1 MLDYDREALKILA
14 GRYPWP
20 DRPPDV
26 PEDWHGW
33 LCADTARA
41 LVEALA
47 AGPEIVVELG
57 TWLGFSARAIL
68 ENAPRAALICIDHW
82 RGSPEHQ
89 IGAGKEEWYNRLPT
103 LYKTFL
109 RNLWPCQDRVVPL
122 RADTLVG
129 LAEVR
134 ELGIDPGLV
143 YVDSEHSVDR
153 VTRELAFITAA
164 WPGAEIVGDDYDNAA
179 VKLAADQH
187 AAATSRP
194 LVVKGA
200 AFCFP
205 PWRRL

>member
-1 MLDYDREALKILA
+1 MREGQREGLKTLA
-14 GRYPWP
+14 NRYPWP
-20 DRPPDV
+20 DGPPDM

-33 LCADTARA
+33 LCADTAAA
-41 LVEALA
+41 LVEACQPD
-47 AGPEIVVELG
+47 PEVIIELG

-68 ENAPRAALICIDHW
+68 ENTRRATLICIDHW

-89 IGAGKEEWYNRLPT
+89 IEAGKEEWYNRLPT
-103 LYKTFL
+103 LYETFL
-109 RNLWPCQDRVVPL
+109 RNLWPCRDRVIPL
-122 RADTLVG
+122 RADTLIG
-129 LAEVR
+129 LAEVGDL
-134 ELGIDPGLV
+134 EIEPGLV

-164 WPGAEIVGDDYDNAA
+164 WPTAGIVGDDYDNAA

-187 AAATSRP
+187 AIALGRP

-205 PWRRL
+205 AWSRP

>member
-1 MLDYDREALKILA
+1 MRIADHEGLKTLA
-14 GRYPWP
+14 ARYPWP
-20 DRPPDV
+20 DRPPAV

-33 LCADTARA
+33 LCADTAAA
-41 LVEALA
+41 LVEACA
-47 AGPEIVVELG
+47 RAPQVVIELG

-68 ENAPRAALICIDHW
+68 ENAPRATLICIDHW

-89 IGAGKEEWYNRLPT
+89 PETGNLDWSRRLPT
-103 LYKTFL
+103 LYETFL
-109 RNLWPCQDRVVPL
+109 RNLWPCHDRVIPL

-134 ELGIDPGLV
+134 DLGIEPGLV

-164 WPGAEIVGDDYDNAA
+164 WPAAEIVGDDYDNAA

-187 AAATSRP
+187 AAALGRR

-205 PWRRL
+205 PWRRP